1 MISVRAYI
9 VFPCVTEKWLPRFR
23 LRYAY
28 SMRLT
33 ETQIQAINATAEE
46 FFCGDARVSLFG
58 SRVDDHLR
66 GGDIDLLI
74 EVYRVLDN
82 RPAMA
87 ARFSARLQRRI
98 GEQRIDVLIIDPN
111 TRLQPIHRI
120 ARETG
125 VKL

>member
-1 MISVRAYI
+1 
-9 VFPCVTEKWLPRFR
+9 
-23 LRYAY
+23 
-28 SMRLT
+28 MRLT
-33 ETQIQAINATAEE
+33 ETQIQAIHATAEE
-46 FFCGDARVSLFG
+46 LFGSDVCVSLFG
-58 SRVDDHLR
+58 SRVDDYQR

-74 EVYRVLDN
+74 EVDHALDN

-125 VKL
+125 VRL

>member
-1 MISVRAYI
+1 
-9 VFPCVTEKWLPRFR
+9 
-23 LRYAY
+23 
-28 SMRLT
+28 MRLT
-33 ETQIQAINATAEE
+33 ETQIQAIHATAQEL
-46 FFCGDARVSLFG
+46 FGDAARVSLFG
-58 SRVDDHLR
+58 SRVDDHQR

-74 EVYRVLDN
+74 EVDHVLDN
-82 RPAMA
+82 RPAMS

-111 TRLQPIHRI
+111 TRLQTIHRV

>member
-1 MISVRAYI
+1 
-9 VFPCVTEKWLPRFR
+9 
-23 LRYAY
+23 
-28 SMRLT
+28 MRLT
-33 ETQIQAINATAEE
+33 ESQIQTIHATAKEL
-46 FFCGDARVSLFG
+46 FGSDARVSLFG
-58 SRVDDHLR
+58 SRVDDHQR

-74 EVYRVLDN
+74 EVDHVLDN

-87 ARFSARLQRRI
+87 ARFSAHLQRRI

-125 VKL
+125 IRL

>member
-1 MISVRAYI
+1 
-9 VFPCVTEKWLPRFR
+9 
-23 LRYAY
+23 
-28 SMRLT
+28 MRLS
-33 ETQIQAINATAEE
+33 ETQIQAIHTTADEL
-46 FFCGDARVSLFG
+46 FGRNARVSLFG
-58 SRVDDHLR
+58 SRVDDHQR

-74 EVYRVLDN
+74 EVDQVLNN

-111 TRLQPIHRI
+111 TRLQPIHSI

-125 VKL
+125 VTL